1 MMISYDSLDGKYK
14 GTVEAVDEKF
24 EAKAYTDGN
33 LVETKTFDTQEEAMQ
48 WADEH
53 SNTGL
58 ITS

>member
-14 GTVEAVDEKF
+14 GTVEEVDGKF

-33 LVETKTFDTQEEAMQ
+33 LVETKTFDTQEEATL
-48 WADEH
+48 WADTH

-58 ITS
+58 L